1 MTTHERI
8 TVMDELIDIQD
19 IVVRKVTGGYE
30 IVNNRFSETGY
41 MSEVAFAAL
50 RKTYP
55 SARVMVL

>member
-1 MTTHERI
+1 
-8 TVMDELIDIQD
+8 MDELIDIQD

-30 IVNNRFSETGY
+30 IVKNRFSETGY